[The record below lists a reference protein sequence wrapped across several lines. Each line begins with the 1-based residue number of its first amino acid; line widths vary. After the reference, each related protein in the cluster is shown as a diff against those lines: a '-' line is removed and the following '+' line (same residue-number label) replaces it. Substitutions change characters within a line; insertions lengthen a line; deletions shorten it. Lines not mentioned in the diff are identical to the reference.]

1 MKKLIFVR
9 HGRAEELTES
19 ISDFERSLTDKG
31 KNVSRIMAGRLR
43 EIENDP
49 GILITSPAFRAL
61 ETAFIF
67 AREYDIDP
75 EKVILK
81 SVLYNNL
88 NLNTLAGIL
97 SEIPEEINT
106 LMLFGH
112 NPSFT
117 ELPDRLS
124 KGGCD
129 FLPKSG
135 IVCISFKSKKWKDII
150 REKGK
155 QLYFLKPEK
164 TI

>member
-19 ISDFERSLTDKG
+19 FSDFERSLTDKG
-31 KNVSRIMAGRLR
+31 KNISRIMAGRLK
-43 EIENDP
+43 EIESDP
-49 GILITSPAFRAL
+49 GLIITSPAFRAI
-61 ETAFIF
+61 ETALIF
-67 AREYDIDP
+67 AREYGVDP
-75 EKVILK
+75 ERVKIK
-81 SVLYNNL
+81 SDLYDRM
-88 NLNTLAGIL
+88 NLNTFAGML

-112 NPSFT
+112 NPAFT
-117 ELPDRLS
+117 EVPDRLS
-124 KGGCD
+124 RGGCD

-135 IVCISFKSKKWKDII
+135 IVCITFKSKTWKEII

-164 TI
+164 TL

>member
-31 KNVSRIMAGRLR
+31 KYVSKIMAGRLK
-43 EIENDP
+43 EFENDP
-49 GILITSPAFRAL
+49 GMIITSPAFRAL
-61 ETAFIF
+61 ETALIF

-75 EKVILK
+75 GQILLK
-81 SVLYNNL
+81 SDLYDRM

-97 SEIPEEINT
+97 AEIPEKINT

-117 ELPDRLS
+117 EVPDRLS

-135 IVCISFKSKKWKDII
+135 IVCITFKSKTWKEII

-164 TI
+164 TL

>member
-9 HGRAEELTES
+9 HGRAEELTEF

-31 KNVSRIMAGRLR
+31 KNATRIMAGRLK
-43 EIENDP
+43 EIESNP
-49 GILITSPAFRAL
+49 GVIITSPAFRAL
-61 ETAFIF
+61 ETALIF

-81 SVLYNNL
+81 SDLYDNL
-88 NLNTLAGIL
+88 NLNTLADIL
-97 SEIPEEINT
+97 SEIPQETKT

-117 ELPDRLS
+117 EIADRLS

-135 IVCISFKSKKWKDII
+135 VAGISFRSKTWKEVI

-155 QLYFLKPEK
+155 KLYFLKPEK